1 MKLARVADPRFHAA
15 LDKLAK
21 EALPAK
27 VAFRLKGAIKTVK
40 EEYNKYEEVRNASL
54 NKHGKKDEAG
64 NLILSE
70 NQSVEFEKEA
80 FQEFVKDMGLLA
92 NEEVTIPTIKLSEV
106 PDSLNLTLEEVELLD
121 GFIVED

>member
-1 MKLARVADPRFHAA
+1 MKLARVADPRFHAT

-27 VAFRLKGAIKTVK
+27 VAFRLKGAIKTVR
-40 EEYNKYEEVRNASL
+40 EEFTKYEEVRNASL

-64 NLILSE
+64 NLVLSE

-92 NEEVTIPTIKLSEV
+92 NEEVTIPTINLADL
-106 PDSLNLTLEEVELLD
+106 PDSINLTLEEVDLLE
-121 GFIVED
+121 GFIVE

>member
-27 VAFRLKGAIKTVK
+27 IAFRLKGAIKTVR
-40 EEYNKYEEVRNASL
+40 EEFAKYEEVRNASL

-64 NLILSE
+64 NLVLSE

-92 NEEVTIPTIKLSEV
+92 NEEVTIPTINLTDL
-106 PDSLNLTLEEVELLD
+106 PDSLNLTLEEVELLE
-121 GFIVED
+121 GFIVE